1 MKRNKILI
9 TGALLLAICLSACSA
24 GGSTG
29 SPPMP
34 APEVN
39 GAPEA
44 WAQAPEGGFQ
54 DFGAAE
60 EAETPAPSL
69 APQESAREGAKLI
82 QEAWLTVETTDF
94 QSAVQTLDALTGR
107 CGGYYERAQV
117 QGGGLSD
124 TDVRRYGSYVIRVP
138 SGRFEDFLSG
148 AGGVGHVV
156 DTEKKSTD
164 VGEAYADTEARLRA
178 QEIKRDRLLALL
190 EKAATMEDIIELE
203 NALSEVEY
211 QIEGLS
217 GTLRKYDALVD
228 YATISVELS
237 EVRKLT
243 DNPVETDSLG
253 VRLGHAFSGGLE
265 RFGERVGNFA
275 VWCAYH
281 FVGLLIFAALAA
293 AGVIAAVRVRRKRR
307 GPPPPPPAEPPKEGK

>member
-1 MKRNKILI
+1 MKRNKILL
-9 TGALLLAICLSACSA
+9 TGALLLALCLSACSA

-29 SPPMP
+29 SPPTP
-34 APEVN
+34 AQEAI
-39 GAPEA
+39 GLPEA
-44 WAQAPEGGFQ
+44 WPQAPPGGFQ
-54 DFGAAE
+54 DSAAPE
-60 EAETPAPSL
+60 EAPAPSM
-69 APQESAREGAKLI
+69 APQEGVREGAKLI
-82 QEAWLTVETTDF
+82 QEAWLTVETTDY

-107 CGGYYERAQV
+107 CGGYYESAQV

-124 TDVRRYGSYVIRVP
+124 TDARRYGSYVIRVP

-156 DTEKKSTD
+156 DSEKKATD
-164 VGEAYADTEARLRA
+164 VGEAYADTEARLKA

-217 GTLRKYDALVD
+217 GSLRKYDALVD

-243 DNPVETDSLG
+243 DKPAEPEALG
-253 VRLGHAFSGGLE
+253 ERLGQAFSGGLE
-265 RFGERVGNFA
+265 RFGERLGNFA

-281 FVGLLIFAALAA
+281 FIGLLIIAALAA
-293 AGVIAAVRVRRKRR
+293 AGVIVTVRVRRKRR
-307 GPPPPPPAEPPKEGK
+307 GPPPPPPADPPKEGQ

>member
-34 APEVN
+34 APGVN
-39 GAPEA
+39 EAPEA
-44 WAQAPEGGFQ
+44 WVQAPEGGFQ
-54 DFGAAE
+54 DSGAAE
-60 EAETPAPSL
+60 PETPAPSV
-69 APQESAREGAKLI
+69 APQDGVREGAKLI

-94 QSAVQTLDALTGR
+94 QSSVQTLDALTGR
-107 CGGYYERAQV
+107 CGGYYESAQAR
-117 QGGGLSD
+117 GGGLSD
-124 TDVRRYGSYVIRVP
+124 TDARRYGSYVIRVP

-156 DTEKKSTD
+156 DSEKKATD

-243 DNPVETDSLG
+243 DDPVETDGLG

-265 RFGERVGNFA
+265 RFGERLGNFA

-307 GPPPPPPAEPPKEGK
+307 GPPPAPPTDPPKEGK

>member
-1 MKRNKILI
+1 MKRNKILL
-9 TGALLLAICLSACSA
+9 TGALLLALCLSACSA

-34 APEVN
+34 APEAI
-39 GAPEA
+39 GTPEA
-44 WAQAPEGGFQ
+44 WPQAPAGGFQ
-54 DFGAAE
+54 DSA
-60 EAETPAPSL
+60 
-69 APQESAREGAKLI
+69 APQEAPVPSVAPQTAARTGAKLI

-94 QSAVQTLDALTGR
+94 QAAAQALDALTGR
-107 CGGYYERAQV
+107 CGGYYESAQV

-124 TDVRRYGSYVIRVP
+124 TDARRYGSYVIRVP

-156 DTEKKSTD
+156 DSEKKATD
-164 VGEAYADTEARLRA
+164 VGEAYADTEARLKA

-217 GTLRKYDALVD
+217 GSLRKYDALVD

-243 DNPVETDSLG
+243 DKPAEPEALG
-253 VRLGHAFSGGLE
+253 ERLGQAFSGGLE
-265 RFGERVGNFA
+265 RFGERLGNFA

-281 FVGLLIFAALAA
+281 FIGLLIFAALAA
-293 AGVIAAVRVRRKRR
+293 VGVIVTVRVRRKRR
-307 GPPPPPPAEPPKEGK
+307 GPPPPPADPPKEGQ